1 MFFWVLQWTTAMAPS
16 EFHAPSPHTVTPW
29 LPLLSIALCLQATDL
44 KSIMALRLSLT
55 AEDANRNLH
64 KFKGKAELSDERLL
78 AIPLS
83 PGADGQPAKNAG
95 GWCVVVLARDTVT
108 PC

>member
-1 MFFWVLQWTTAMAPS
+1 MSYPLTPHHFLLPAP
-16 EFHAPSPHTVTPW
+16 APAVT
-29 LPLLSIALCLQATDL
+29 ALCLQASDL